1 LVFFKQILIFS
12 FLNLFFIEQ
21 QIAQVKDTDIQKI
34 EKTDEQLVEKDS
46 IVKDTLKISTKKE
59 KLEDIVTHTA
69 DDYISIDMK
78 NNITTLYNNAKLH
91 YQDVDLEAGVI
102 IIDFKNELIKARGIV
117 DSLGY
122 GQLPHFKQGSEESVQ
137 DSLLVNYKTERAL
150 IWGLKTEQEGGIYL
164 GSAISKKVNDST
176 LYVKEIS
183 VTTSKKEPRPDYYI
197 DINKAKIIPNKKII
211 AGWSQLYIAD
221 VPTPAVMPFAYFPL
235 TKTRTSGILIPTWGE
250 SADKGYFLQNGGY
263 YLAFSDYFD
272 LALTGDLYTN
282 GGWRMNARSNYALK
296 YQFRGSLDFSYE
308 NNINSLRGFDNYT
321 HNAYY
326 NIRWS
331 HSQDASANPNANFS
345 ASVNLG
351 SSKYFKESLNEYTT
365 NAYLNNS
372 LSSSISYS
380 KRFYGTP
387 FNLSLSATHSQNTN
401 TQQINM
407 TLPTLVLNMDRI
419 YPFAPKNGSKKN
431 ALHRLSLNYNLN
443 GRYDLN
449 TTDAEFFTKKMFDTG
464 KKGLK
469 HSMSL
474 STNMKVLSYFTLSP
488 TANFNEFWY
497 FDYISKQYNEETDK
511 EVKDTL
517 QGFKAIRDFSTGM
530 SLATNVY
537 GTFNFKKGRLKAI
550 RHTVTPSVS
559 YSYRPDFS
567 FYDES
572 YYNPI
577 KNEYV
582 QYSPFESAMYG
593 GPSRGVSNNIGI
605 SIQNKFEAK
614 VMERDSTKLEPKR
627 IPLLNSLN
635 FSTGYDITKDSLK
648 WSSVGMTTGI
658 DLLNKKMR
666 VNVNAQLDP
675 YAINANGNRINK
687 FNIQNGGSLFRL
699 TNAGLTLGYNMSNV
713 TFSGEKIPNNQSS
726 ETNNN
731 AGIEG
736 SDTRNVNKTSSGE
749 TKKKKTRLYYADI
762 PWTMSISYSLQYADN
777 GITQSGISSNS
788 LTINGNIDLTPKWT
802 VGYSSGY
809 DFKRKG
815 ITYTTLNFARDL
827 DSWQMTFNWVPFG
840 YRQTYYFYIG
850 VKSSVLSDLKYDKQS
865 PPDKRLY

>member
-1 LVFFKQILIFS
+1 MKEPEKSDNLLVK
-12 FLNLFFIEQ
+12 
-21 QIAQVKDTDIQKI
+21 
-34 EKTDEQLVEKDS
+34 KDS
-46 IVKDTLKISTKKE
+46 VVNDTLKISTKKE

-176 LYVKEIS
+176 LYVKDIS

-250 SADKGYFLQNGGY
+250 SADRGYFLQNGGY
-263 YLAFSDYFD
+263 YLALNDYFD
-272 LALTGDLYTN
+272 LTLTGDLYTN
-282 GGWRMNARSNYALK
+282 GSWGFSTGSSYKLK
-296 YQFRGSLDFSYE
+296 YKFSGSLDFNYE
-308 NNINSLRGFDNYT
+308 NNINSLRGFDDYSKSVL
-321 HNAYY
+321 Y

-331 HSQDASANPNANFS
+331 HRQDASANPNANLS

-351 SSKYFKESLNEYTT
+351 SSTYYRESLNEYTT
-365 NAYLNNS
+365 NANLNNT

-387 FNLSLSATHSQNTN
+387 FNMSLSATHSQNTN
-401 TQQINM
+401 TKKINM

-449 TTDAEFFTKKMFDTG
+449 TTDSEFFTKKMFETG
-464 KKGLK
+464 RKGLK

-488 TANFNEFWY
+488 SANFNEFWY
-497 FDYISKQYNEETDK
+497 FDYISKQYDIVTDK

-517 QGFKAIRDFSTGM
+517 QGFNAIRDFSTGM

-550 RHTVTPSVS
+550 RHTITPSIS
-559 YSYRPDFS
+559 YNYRPDFS
-567 FYDES
+567 FYDQS

-582 QYSPFESAMYG
+582 QYSPYEAALYSS
-593 GPSRGVSNNIGI
+593 PSRSMSNNIGI
-605 SIQNKFEAK
+605 SIQNNFEAK
-614 VMERDSTKLEPKR
+614 VMEKDSTKTEPKI
-627 IPLLNSLN
+627 IPLLNNLN
-635 FSTGYDITKDSLK
+635 FNTGYDITADSLR
-648 WSSVGMTTGI
+648 WSNVTMTTGI
-658 DLLNKKMR
+658 DILKKKMR
-666 VNVNAQLDP
+666 INANASLDP
-675 YAINANGNRINK
+675 YAINASGKRIDK
-687 FNIQNGGSLFRL
+687 FNIQNGGSLFRM
-699 TNAGLTLGYNMSNV
+699 TNAGLTMSYSMSNE
-713 TFSGEKIPNNQSS
+713 TFSGEKSPNNQSS
-726 ETNNN
+726 ETKND

-736 SDTRNVNKTSSGE
+736 SDTRNIKNASASNE
-749 TKKKKTRLYYADI
+749 TKTKKTRLYYADI
-762 PWTMSISYSLQYADN
+762 PWTMNISYSLQYADN
-777 GITQSGISSNS
+777 GFTQSGISSNS

-802 VGYSSGY
+802 VGYTSGY

-815 ITYTTLNFARDL
+815 VTYTTLNFGRDL

-850 VKSSVLSDLKYDKQS
+850 VKSSILSDLKYDKQS
-865 PPDKRLY
+865 PPDRRLR